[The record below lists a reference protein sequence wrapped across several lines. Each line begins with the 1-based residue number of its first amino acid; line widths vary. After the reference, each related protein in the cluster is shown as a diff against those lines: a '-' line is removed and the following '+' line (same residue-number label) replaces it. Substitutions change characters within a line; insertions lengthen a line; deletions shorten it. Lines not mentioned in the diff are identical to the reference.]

1 MSSASFATSTATRL
15 RALSAAQLS
24 GAAPLDDSANPPAPA
39 APSTSEAAALA
50 RVQGVQ
56 DMLRRGQPRKALAEL
71 EALREWVEAPGVDEP
86 LLREWNYQYAEV
98 LFEVGEYSRSAEH
111 ARMAADLARRAGI
124 ADVEVIATIQQA
136 RAAYQLG
143 RYSDCQRMGELAL
156 RLSEAYADPVL
167 ISRACLILIIVH
179 GARRHFSEAD
189 GYGQRALDEARRSG
203 NPVQVGRILN
213 AVAQTGIGVL
223 LSRMNPGS
231 GGHSSSVEPGDAA
244 DHMQDLQ
251 VIRNQFEEA
260 LALTDVPGEE
270 ALHSMVQSNLQR
282 VRVMMGEAAETLPF
296 LRRKLRDMQQQGRRH
311 YEISLRQFYAWALR
325 SSGHPEEAL
334 VQIDAALAL
343 CRKGG
348 NMTRIVEFL
357 HYDRSLVQSALG
369 NAAEALKSYQ
379 RYRQFAAAWQ
389 SGAGQVASET
399 SALESARQQRLL
411 EPFYVKRA
419 DRFLRENLS
428 LRVSIDE
435 LAAHCGVSP
444 RTLQQGFKR
453 FRGVS
458 PVAHARNLRLEE
470 SHAALRQGE
479 GSVAEVAARLG
490 FGSLT
495 TFSLEYRRRFGQSPR
510 ETLFQARRQAA

>member
-1 MSSASFATSTATRL
+1 MSL
-15 RALSAAQLS
+15 RAQIDAVHSL
-24 GAAPLDDSANPPAPA
+24 
-39 APSTSEAAALA
+39 
-50 RVQGVQ
+50 
-56 DMLRRGQPRKALAEL
+56 LRKGQPRKALTEL
-71 EALREWVEAPGVDEP
+71 ELIKPALEQPGLSED
-86 LLREWNYQYAEV
+86 LRRDWHFQYAEV
-98 LFEVGEYSRSAEH
+98 LFETGEYSRSAEH
-111 ARMAADLARRAGI
+111 ARLVADLARRTGGFA
-124 ADVEVIATIQQA
+124 VHVIAIIQEA

-143 RYSDCQRMGELAL
+143 RYSECQRLGEQAL
-156 RLSEAYADPVL
+156 RLAGDQDDPIL

-189 GYGQRALDEARRSG
+189 AYGQRALEEARRSG
-203 NPVQVGRILN
+203 SPVQVARILN
-213 AVAQTGIGVL
+213 AVAQTGIGVVL
-223 LSRMNPGS
+223 ARMNPGGS
-231 GGHSSSVEPGDAA
+231 GHSSSVEPEDAA
-244 DHMQDLQ
+244 DHQQALQD
-251 VIRNQFEEA
+251 IRHLFEEA
-260 LALTDVPGEE
+260 LELCDVPGEE
-270 ALHSMVQSNLQR
+270 ALHEMVQSNLQR
-282 VRVMMGEAAETLPF
+282 VRVMLGEAARALPF

-325 SSGHPEEAL
+325 ASGHPEEAL
-334 VQIDAALAL
+334 VQIDAALSL

-357 HYDRSLVQSALG
+357 HYDRSLVQAALG
-369 NAAEALKSYQ
+369 NPAEALKSYQ

-389 SGAGQVASET
+389 SGADQVEHEA

-419 DRFLRENLS
+419 DRYLRANLAA
-428 LRVSIDE
+428 RISINE

-470 SHAALRQGE
+470 SHAALRE
-479 GSVAEVAARLG
+479 GRCSVAEIAMRLG

-495 TFSLEYRRRFGQSPR
+495 TFSLEYRRRFGLSPR